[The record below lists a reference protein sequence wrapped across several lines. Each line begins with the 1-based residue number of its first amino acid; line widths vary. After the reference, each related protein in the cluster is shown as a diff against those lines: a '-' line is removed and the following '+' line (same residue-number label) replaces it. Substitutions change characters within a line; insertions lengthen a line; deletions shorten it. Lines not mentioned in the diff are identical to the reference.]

1 MTISPALKALAA
13 VVVPLLLAIGSG
25 SVPASAAPADP
36 TKPFAS
42 LPGRW
47 VGQGRLGI
55 KGDKAEMV
63 KCRVTYLNGETANEI
78 KQNIRCASGGGNI
91 EVKSEIK
98 HAGGALS
105 GTWVE
110 TVYNLSGGITGEVTD
125 NGFRVVVQG
134 ADMTANME
142 IVVRGDKQII
152 EIQFHNSTLLGLT
165 LVLQKG

>member
-1 MTISPALKALAA
+1 MTFSPALKALVAGIVPFVAA
-13 VVVPLLLAIGSG
+13 IMLGVAPGQ
-25 SVPASAAPADP
+25 AAPADP
-36 TKPFAS
+36 AKPFAN

-63 KCRVTYLNGETANEI
+63 KCRVTYLSGETADEI
-78 KQNIRCASGGGNI
+78 KQNIRCASAGGNV

-98 HAGGALS
+98 HSGGALS
-105 GTWVE
+105 GNWVE
-110 TVYNLSGGITGEVTD
+110 TVYNLSGGISGQVTD

-134 ADMTANME
+134 ADMTANMD
-142 IVVRGDKQII
+142 IIVRGDKQII